1 MISHGLPSM
10 AHPMDMPDT
19 VTIGLTP
26 EQALEEFVRI
36 AQGDDE
42 ELCKPPE
49 PMQAILKLID
59 ASATDEEHRRHPD
72 LLCIPCGIGKSTAV
86 SWRIWET
93 LCRNDGHGLIAIT
106 DDVKRLNGYLTPQ
119 DENLRRYLADNNNQI
134 TLMSAS
140 NAAQAHQRQ
149 FLTPI
154 LLMTTQR
161 FLSISRDRFFQ
172 YLTWRGGDRP
182 LILID
187 EYTPMREIAILSLA
201 DVNDIATMLEQG
213 VSNAVNQVEKL
224 WCIEQWEYTR
234 IRLSKE
240 LKRLESA
247 RPEEHVS
254 SFFYYNPERRMT
266 QDDQRFWRFVR
277 SNVASFMEFKNGHTL
292 KRLEQVYR
300 IETEGAL
307 YQGRRDKEYSNKLAI
322 MLDHRDRF
330 ADLNAKMIILDGTAD
345 LHPDYRQDY
354 IRRVDIA
361 EYPSLYRRLDHLTIR
376 IFNVPTSKRRLL
388 DKENGDKLKQCIAD
402 EVTRKVGAAAE
413 NTPIFTYS
421 DTEKFFRKAGFR
433 QVEHFGNIKGSNDYR
448 NEHLIVQIGLNR
460 CEPLY
465 YEAYALY
472 SDPQRIAHLRKMPQD
487 EGSDAIKLV
496 TEAPKAIENLMNRML
511 LVDIEQNFYRSAIRK
526 ADCAQDV
533 EYWMFFNSD
542 YHRELIEMMRARYG
556 QLGARVMPPEELEG
570 FKEFKS
576 LTRKTEKP
584 TTVQLYSEYLNSK
597 PSGFEFTRG
606 DILRETGI
614 TNAAFSSMLR
624 VHPEIKERL
633 KNMRVPGKERVY
645 RKP

>member
-1 MISHGLPSM
+1 MINHGLPSI
-10 AHPMDMPDT
+10 AHSMDTPDK
-19 VTIGLTP
+19 VSSFLPP
-26 EQALEEFVRI
+26 EQALEEFIRI
-36 AQGDDE
+36 ARGDDE
-42 ELCKPPE
+42 ESCKPPE
-49 PMQAILKLID
+49 PMRSILKLID
-59 ASATDEEHRRHPD
+59 ASAADEKHRRHPD

-86 SWRIWET
+86 SWRIRET

-119 DENLRRYLADNNNQI
+119 DEKLKEYLTEHNKQI
-134 TLMSAS
+134 TLMSAG
-140 NAAQAHQRQ
+140 NAAHAHQRQ

-161 FLSISRDRFFQ
+161 FLSMSRDRFSQ

-187 EYTPMREIAILSLA
+187 EYTPLREIAIISLA

-234 IRLSKE
+234 KRLAKE
-240 LKRLESA
+240 LKHLESA

-266 QDDQRFWRFVR
+266 QDDLRFWRFVR
-277 SNVASFMEFKNGHTL
+277 SNIASFMGFKNGHAL

-330 ADLNAKMIILDGTAD
+330 ADLSAKMIILDGTAD

-361 EYPSLYRRLDHLTIR
+361 EYPSLHRRLDHLTIR

-402 EVTRKVGAAAE
+402 EVTRKVGTAAE

-433 QVEHFGNIKGSNDYR
+433 HVEHFGNIKGSNDYR

-472 SDPQRIAHLRKMPQD
+472 SDPQRIAQLRTMPQD
-487 EGSDAIKLV
+487 QGSDAIKLV
-496 TEAPKAIENLMNRML
+496 TEEPKAIENLMNRML

-526 ADCAQDV
+526 ADCTQDV
-533 EYWMFFNSD
+533 EYWMFFNAD

-556 QLGARVMPPEELEG
+556 RLGARVMPPEQLTG

-624 VHPEIKERL
+624 AHPEIKERL